1 MYVTDTKTRVIS
13 HTGFRLSF
21 RVRLVK
27 LAVMAA
33 VSEVDDEPD
42 EQPDDEA
49 NLGRERQARNQ
60 IEAGENA

>member
-1 MYVTDTKTRVIS
+1 MQIDWGTARNFDLLQGI
-13 HTGFRLSF
+13 TGIGF
-21 RVRLVK
+21 VK

-33 VSEVDDEPD
+33 VSEVNDKAYQ
-42 EQPDDEA
+42 QPDDEA